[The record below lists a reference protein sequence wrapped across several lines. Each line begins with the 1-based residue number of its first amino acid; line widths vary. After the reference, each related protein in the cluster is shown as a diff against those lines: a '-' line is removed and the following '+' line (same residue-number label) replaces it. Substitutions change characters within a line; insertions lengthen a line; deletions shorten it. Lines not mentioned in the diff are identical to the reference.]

1 MIIAVA
7 SGKGGTGKTTVVT
20 NLAWLL
26 KSEGVT
32 LLDCDVE
39 EPNSALFLRPKWE
52 ESNSFR
58 QFVPEVDLEKCTY
71 CGQCSQLC
79 QFGAIITVKEN
90 ILVFPELC
98 HSCLG
103 CKRICPVD
111 AIGDGEREL
120 GTVSVGRAGAIRFV
134 QGELRIGE
142 AQAPPLI
149 REVKLRG
156 IVPARKNVVLI
167 DSPPG
172 TSCPVIE
179 AVKGSDLVV
188 LVTEPTPFGLHDL
201 KLAVEMVRTL
211 KLRCGLVINRSTI
224 GDRKVWSYCQEE
236 NIPILLEIA
245 DDRRIAEVYSRGEL
259 VVEALP
265 EYRKAFRHLYQQI
278 LTLTK
283 RN

>member
-20 NLAWLL
+20 NLAWVLQ
-26 KSEGVT
+26 SEGVT

-39 EPNSALFLRPKWE
+39 EPNSALFLGPKWE
-52 ESNSFR
+52 ESSSFR

-71 CGQCSQLC
+71 CGRCSELC

-120 GTVSVGRAGAIRFV
+120 GTVSVGRVGGIRFV

-265 EYRKAFRHLYQQI
+265 EYRKAFKQLYQQI